1 MTLPISTLDRQYG
14 FGNLATLA
22 DAVISRLIG
31 LGHLDESN
39 PRLVAAYQEI
49 AFNRLGIIANRF
61 TLMFTTLSRL
71 PMNSLT
77 RNLMTLPE
85 TSLCSILVLSLS
97 FRSDRNW
104 L

>member
-49 AFNRLGIIANRF
+49 AFNRLGITANRF
-61 TLMFTTLSRL
+61 YTDVYYAVEIADELSDQELDDFAGDFTLLDSRV
-71 PMNSLT
+71 
-77 RNLMTLPE
+77 E
-85 TSLCSILVLSLS
+85 SIFSK
-97 FRSDRNW
+97 
-104 L
+104 

>member
-1 MTLPISTLDRQYG
+1 MTLPISTLDREYG

-49 AFNRLGIIANRF
+49 AFNRLRITANDFYTDLYYADEIADELSDQDFNDFAGDF
-61 TLMFTTLSRL
+61 TLLDSRVETLFT
-71 PMNSLT
+71 
-77 RNLMTLPE
+77 E
-85 TSLCSILVLSLS
+85 
-97 FRSDRNW
+97 
-104 L
+104 

>member
-1 MTLPISTLDRQYG
+1 MALPISTLDCQYG

-49 AFNRLGIIANRF
+49 AFNRLGITANRF
-61 TLMFTTLSRL
+61 YTDVYYAVEIADELSDQELDDFAGDFTLLDSRV
-71 PMNSLT
+71 
-77 RNLMTLPE
+77 E
-85 TSLCSILVLSLS
+85 SIFSK
-97 FRSDRNW
+97 
-104 L
+104 